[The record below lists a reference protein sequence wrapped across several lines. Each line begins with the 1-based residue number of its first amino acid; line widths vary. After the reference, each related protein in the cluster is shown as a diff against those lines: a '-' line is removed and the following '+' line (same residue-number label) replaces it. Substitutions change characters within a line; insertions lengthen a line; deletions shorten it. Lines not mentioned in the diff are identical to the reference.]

1 MAQSQAASNS
11 ENGGPLTQAKTS
23 FSAWLLM
30 SESTD
35 FLCADQ
41 PRIPH
46 RREPDKIGAP
56 YISVH
61 TEKWWA
67 IRRYKQ
73 DHRNHIGRI
82 METEL
87 GVQLLGDARCD
98 FCKQKDRECWAYSA
112 LGRMQIANASEAC
125 AHCRA
130 ETHRC
135 SLMKREKEIR
145 RKKRRGT
152 GPQERTLKRLAPAPA
167 ARPPEPVER
176 PPARNPSRQR
186 EVEIIDLGS
195 DSESDG
201 NMKSHIERRKT
212 SGGQDEDGGE
222 AS

>member
-11 ENGGPLTQAKTS
+11 EN
-23 FSAWLLM
+23 
-30 SESTD
+30 D

-46 RREPDKIGAP
+46 RREPDKIRAP

-130 ETHRC
+130 KTHKC
-135 SLMKREKEIR
+135 SLLKREKEIR

-167 ARPPEPVER
+167 PRPPDPVKS
-176 PPARNPSRQR
+176 PAQNPSRQR
-186 EVEIIDLGS
+186 EVEFIDLGS

-201 NMKSHIERRKT
+201 NTESQVNRWQT
-212 SGGQDEDGGE
+212 SGRQDDDGGA